1 MPSTDDDIERFGA
14 REDNEHITN
23 LLTYPFLRLCL
34 NNSPNPGDR
43 ALNF

>member
-23 LLTYPFLRLCL
+23 LTYPFLRLCL